1 MLRYKDFELEVNKL
15 YAKVK
20 DNTISIGDMVKGVEL
35 LGKMIRDV
43 RSNQILIMKKVGV
56 ELRVGK
62 TSETTKGEKT
72 SE

>member
-15 YAKVK
+15 KAKAEAGTV
-20 DNTISIGDMVKGVEL
+20 SVGDIVKGVEL

-43 RSNQILIMKKVGV
+43 RGNQIVIMKKLGV

-62 TSETTKGEKT
+62 TSETPKREKN
-72 SE
+72 EE